1 MFVKQY
7 FIALSIFTPE
17 ATKPEIPSRL
27 IRNFPWNIGTL
38 KPIKKFYSRRS
49 YRGDAKFLRTSN
61 SPTVTR
67 TRIPQRNP
75 LDIRTRYRQYLKAV
89 YPIES
94 VETSSAVLLCKSR
107 GKRKDGKSKEK
118 KRKESFRFFFFSPS
132 LASNHRPRISPKFLL
147 PPKFA
152 LSINFQRP
160 RHLQR
165 ESNGGRRSWIA
176 GTSGKRKLK
185 MRKIVTT
192 RCYVLFLE
200 LGMRMTW

>member
-7 FIALSIFTPE
+7 FISLSVLTPE

-27 IRNFPWNIGTL
+27 IRNFPWNIVTL
-38 KPIKKFYSRRS
+38 KPIKTLHSRRS

-61 SPTVTR
+61 SSTVTR

-75 LDIRTRYRQYLKAV
+75 SDIGTRYRQYLKAV

-94 VETSSAVLLCKSR
+94 IETSSAVLLCESR
-107 GKRKDGKSKEK
+107 GKRKDGKKEK
-118 KRKESFRFFFFSPS
+118 ILSFFFFSPS
-132 LASNHRPRISPKFLL
+132 LASSHRPRISPKFLL
-147 PPKFA
+147 PLKFA

-176 GTSGKRKLK
+176 GTSGKRKLE